1 MFKTHVTLVSTCL
14 DKLYGFSIKEGHTSH
29 KIYIYIYFSSIYG
42 GKTKESENQS
52 TDRSGFRRR
61 NLAFE
66 NSHRFIVISTKMGLK
81 YGTNAARLS
90 FCFSSF
96 YLFFVAFASNLLSL
110 GVRTNHLSD
119 SAHNVTT

>member
-1 MFKTHVTLVSTCL
+1 MAEKQ
-14 DKLYGFSIKEGHTSH
+14 KKAR
-29 KIYIYIYFSSIYG
+29 
-42 GKTKESENQS
+42 TKVQIDLASVEEM
-52 TDRSGFRRR
+52 
-61 NLAFE
+61 LAFE

-110 GVRTNHLSD
+110 DVRTNHLSD